1 MMEEETSKRPCHT
14 NDPVYAPAHYAGDG
28 KIECKAAMGS
38 MSVLRSI
45 EYVTPHERG
54 IAWQRNSTR

>member
-1 MMEEETSKRPCHT
+1 MKCPLKWRAFSRLAC
-14 NDPVYAPAHYAGDG
+14 
-28 KIECKAAMGS
+28 